1 MYQDQDAISSL
12 QVDAGS
18 TSLTDEHL
26 MALNREQILELPA
39 QSRMRWFSLLQV
51 EHAELVRV
59 IDQLEELLDPENEV
73 KIISIIGPT
82 GIGKTTLAK
91 TILTKLVSGMSVN
104 RKAHEVPVVYVCA
117 PANGE
122 KSMSWKALYRRIKIA
137 AGELY
142 VDMQRP
148 VEVRDGELHALR
160 SQRQS
165 LAHLREEL
173 ETVIKHRNVRVL
185 VIDEAMHLLRFN
197 ENTAIMDT
205 LKSLADIH
213 QTKLVLIGTYQIA
226 PLMIE
231 YGQLARR
238 SAILHYKRYAKPASR
253 NRSADDLSKAER
265 NFLEAV
271 SRIQQQ
277 WPCARVPNLVAI
289 WEQLMQLSLGSVG
302 LLKSQLL
309 QLASLQMSRKGEALL
324 ETDLQRAFK
333 PPKQL
338 RKIENETVQGEEE
351 LEGACYGEADFGDA
365 TAVAQLFARLTKK
378 EVANA

>member
-1 MYQDQDAISSL
+1 MYQDQAASCGSH
-12 QVDAGS
+12 VDAGS
-18 TSLTDEHL
+18 TFMTDEYL
-26 MALNREQILELPA
+26 MSLNREQILELPT

-51 EHAELVRV
+51 EHTELVRV

-91 TILTKLVSGMSVN
+91 TILTKLVNGASVN

-137 AGELY
+137 SGELY

-173 ETVIKHRNVRVL
+173 EIVIKHRNVRVL

-197 ENTAIMDT
+197 ENTSIMDT

-238 SAILHYKRYAKPASR
+238 SAILH
-253 NRSADDLSKAER
+253 
-265 NFLEAV
+265 
-271 SRIQQQ
+271 
-277 WPCARVPNLVAI
+277 
-289 WEQLMQLSLGSVG
+289 
-302 LLKSQLL
+302 
-309 QLASLQMSRKGEALL
+309 
-324 ETDLQRAFK
+324 
-333 PPKQL
+333 
-338 RKIENETVQGEEE
+338 
-351 LEGACYGEADFGDA
+351 
-365 TAVAQLFARLTKK
+365 
-378 EVANA
+378 